1 MLRFLRRAP
10 DRRMAPKMIG
20 NERASALSNFFWV
33 DLKNSPRLHSGGFSD
48 RLEHPFVI
56 PLTKCGKHDTIH
68 ALHN

>member
-33 DLKNSPRLHSGGFSD
+33 DLKNSPRLHHGGFRQAGASFCYSVD
-48 RLEHPFVI
+48 KVWE
-56 PLTKCGKHDTIH
+56 T
-68 ALHN
+68 